1 MRGDRSDVVPA
12 NNNVV
17 NGQSQAVAALLCS
30 APPTPGIEAPPVI
43 KGALHPCARGLG
55 QVNVY
60 SRSRVLT
67 HTHTPSCVRWHF
79 IEDHEMWRRAR
90 IARSLARNIKHI
102 LFLALQPSTR
112 TRAEGGKRA
121 LGKYAN
127 RSDARKFYTLLFT
140 FLPVKNSFSTNKLSK
155 EKIVFFRFTVKSL
168 AGSGISSLSVLI
180 VSWYFWVLLA
190 INWEW

>member
-43 KGALHPCARGLG
+43 KGARGLG

-67 HTHTPSCVRWHF
+67 HTHAELC
-79 IEDHEMWRRAR
+79 
-90 IARSLARNIKHI
+90 
-102 LFLALQPSTR
+102 AL
-112 TRAEGGKRA
+112 
-121 LGKYAN
+121 
-127 RSDARKFYTLLFT
+127 TL
-140 FLPVKNSFSTNKLSK
+140 
-155 EKIVFFRFTVKSL
+155 
-168 AGSGISSLSVLI
+168 
-180 VSWYFWVLLA
+180 Y
-190 INWEW
+190 